1 MYKRQARVHLECEA
15 PPTVVLLKG
24 EAEQVEVRV
33 EIPAFALAPV
43 MQGERVGEVHYRL
56 GQRELAV
63 LPLTAAYTV
72 DAREVA
78 GYGTRYGRCLRQL
91 LWCLLW

>member
-1 MYKRQARVHLECEA
+1 
-15 PPTVVLLKG
+15 
-24 EAEQVEVRV
+24 
-33 EIPAFALAPV
+33 